1 MHAFSQLE
9 KALRRFSVWG
19 RVRAGTDGATHVQAG
34 GSFRLFRLR
43 GHLGPC
49 ANRMM
54 YFQAEGS
61 FQLRIGA
68 SARRHGRT
76 DPPAAAS
83 RPGNPGFCRCS
94 VRHRALPLPDE
105 PAKSRRNRR
114 SISRATAGSP
124 GRSAHKPKYTS
135 ANPS

>member
-49 ANRMM
+49 ANRMVHL
-54 YFQAEGS
+54 QLEGS
-61 FQLRIGA
+61 FELRISGFV
-68 SARRHGRT
+68 RRHGRT
-76 DPPAAAS
+76 DEA
-83 RPGNPGFCRCS
+83 RVF
-94 VRHRALPLPDE
+94 VPLD
-105 PAKSRRNRR
+105 
-114 SISRATAGSP
+114 
-124 GRSAHKPKYTS
+124 
-135 ANPS
+135 